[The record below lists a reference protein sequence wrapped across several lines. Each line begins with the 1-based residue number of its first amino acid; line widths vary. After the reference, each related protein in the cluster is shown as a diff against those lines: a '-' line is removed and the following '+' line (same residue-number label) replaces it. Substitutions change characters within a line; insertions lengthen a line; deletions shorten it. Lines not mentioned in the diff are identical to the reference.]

1 MNGPAFDKLQ
11 AEMRDLMKRTIA
23 FPPAKEMREK
33 ALKFLWGDTLDILGN
48 IHERVVAA
56 ADRGE
61 FSINLTLAG
70 IKSVK
75 SVNDTVE
82 LLKGLGYSVISSIE
96 PRELTGGD
104 EVNGTEAMFSIS
116 WHRE

>member
-1 MNGPAFDKLQ
+1 MNSPAFDKLQ
-11 AEMRDLMKRTIA
+11 AEMRDLMKNTIA

-48 IHERVVAA
+48 LHERIAAA

-70 IKSVK
+70 IKSTK
-75 SVNDTVE
+75 SVDDTVE

-96 PRELTGGD
+96 PRELTSED
-104 EVNGTEAMFSIS
+104 EVNGAEAVFSIS

>member
-1 MNGPAFDKLQ
+1 MNSPAFDKLQ
-11 AEMRDLMKRTIA
+11 AEMRDLMKSTIA

-33 ALKFLWGDTLDILGN
+33 ALKFRWGDTLDILGN
-48 IHERVVAA
+48 IHERVAA
-56 ADRGE
+56 AAEKGE

-75 SVNDTVE
+75 SVDDTVE
-82 LLKGLGYSVISSIE
+82 LLRGLGYSVISSIE
-96 PRELTGGD
+96 PRELTSGCAVTDG
-104 EVNGTEAMFSIS
+104 EAMFSIS

>member
-11 AEMRDLMKRTIA
+11 AEMRDLMKSTIA

-70 IKSVK
+70 IKSTK
-75 SVNDTVE
+75 SVDDTVE
-82 LLKGLGYSVISSIE
+82 LLKGLGYSVIYDI
-96 PRELTGGD
+96 PAV
-104 EVNGTEAMFSIS
+104 EVTSEDKTYGAEARFSIS

>member
-1 MNGPAFDKLQ
+1 MNSPAFDKLQ
-11 AEMRDLMKRTIA
+11 AEMRNLMKNTIA

-70 IKSVK
+70 IKSTK
-75 SVNDTVE
+75 SVDDTVE

-96 PRELTGGD
+96 PRELTSEE
-104 EVNGTEAMFSIS
+104 EVNGAEAMFSIS

>member
-1 MNGPAFDKLQ
+1 MNSPAFDKLQ
-11 AEMRDLMKRTIA
+11 AEVRNLLKSNII

-33 ALKFLWGDTLDILGN
+33 ALKFRWGDTMDILCN

-56 ADRGE
+56 ADKGE
-61 FSINLTLAG
+61 FSINLTLSG

-75 SVNDTVE
+75 SVEDTVE
-82 LLKGLGYSVISSIE
+82 LLKGLGYSVVSSIE

-104 EVNGTEAMFSIS
+104 AVHGAEAVFSIS